1 MNKVYSLKMQ
11 NLNNFIL
18 INSER
23 PAMKIFLSIV
33 LLNVRVH
40 KKANAIKTFVDAI
53 ATFCKYY

>member
-1 MNKVYSLKMQ
+1 MQ

-23 PAMKIFLSIV
+23 PAIKIFLSIA

-53 ATFCKYY
+53 ATFYKYF